1 MKHNYGDAAIPNVST
16 KTTNLDFTIN
26 QQVVYQLSICKL
38 RGAQITPL
46 RIISSRERTEILF
59 RHREKIT
66 SRMQT
71 HIIMNIMML
80 VIHRIIMIKNDE
92 C

>member
-1 MKHNYGDAAIPNVST
+1 MVMQQSRIFT

-26 QQVVYQLSICKL
+26 QQVVYQLSIICKL

-59 RHREKIT
+59 RHRQKIT
-66 SRMQT
+66 SRMRT
-71 HIIMNIMML
+71 HNEY
-80 VIHRIIMIKNDE
+80 HDACYTSYNYD
-92 C
+92 